1 MPCHIAAGIA
11 LYAVGSSATDAGLHH
26 EAGVRDDAH

>member
-1 MPCHIAAGIA
+1 